1 MTKLINYQHIT
12 DNVVSFLNS
21 VNTST
26 AAYSISL
33 GLTNKVT
40 DINNNIP
47 SVKPSFKS
55 KYGEIN
61 VNLDT
66 KNEEMIGFV
75 NSNQHARKIKLNYN
89 IYATVDSLTG
99 PDNDL
104 LTLTRN
110 IEANLRDYIAMGGYN
125 YDAQE
130 LYIELPSTDIVQ
142 IGNDTNINLTS
153 KITMTIDLYLGDN

>member
-1 MTKLINYQHIT
+1 MLKVRH
-12 DNVVSFLNS
+12 
-21 VNTST
+21 NTFIYTIWWRQS
-26 AAYSISL
+26 SRR
-33 GLTNKVT
+33 
-40 DINNNIP
+40 
-47 SVKPSFKS
+47 F
-55 KYGEIN
+55 
-61 VNLDT
+61 
-66 KNEEMIGFV
+66 
-75 NSNQHARKIKLNYN
+75 KIKLNYN

-142 IGNDTNINLTS
+142 IVNDTNINLTS